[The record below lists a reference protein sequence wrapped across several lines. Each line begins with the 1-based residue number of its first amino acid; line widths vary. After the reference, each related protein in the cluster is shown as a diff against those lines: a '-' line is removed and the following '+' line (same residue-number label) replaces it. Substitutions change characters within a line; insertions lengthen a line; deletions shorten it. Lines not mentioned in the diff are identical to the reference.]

1 MSQPRIIFVMVSLL
15 SVGRFGVCAADP
27 PAPQFFDAKG
37 VKIHYV
43 VEGRGEPVVLIHGL
57 YASAETNWRLPG
69 VIAELAKD
77 HQVIALDMPGHGRS
91 DKPDKEEAYG
101 VQIVEDVVLLLDH
114 LKIPKAHIVGYSLG
128 GMVTMKLLAKHPDR
142 VISGTVCGMGW
153 FQEGSM
159 PAKIFEKFKGGGLMP
174 PQEFFDA
181 ISGLG
186 LTEAEVKK
194 IKVPVKVIVGD
205 KDFVKQLYVEPLQK
219 VRKDWPVVEIKDGD
233 H

>member
-1 MSQPRIIFVMVSLL
+1 MSQPRMIFVMVSLL

-114 LKIPKAHIVGYSLG
+114 LKISKAHIVGYSLG
-128 GMVTMKLLAKHPDR
+128 GTVTMKLLARHPER
-142 VISGTVCGMGW
+142 VISATVGGMGW
-153 FQEGSM
+153 LRDGSSLQRVWDQLHGRDS
-159 PAKIFEKFKGGGLMP
+159 AAV
-174 PQEFFDA
+174 PQVFLKAVGQLALSEEE
-181 ISGLG
+181 L
-186 LTEAEVKK
+186 KK
-194 IKVPVKVIVGD
+194 ITAPVKVIIG
-205 KDFVKQLYVEPLQK
+205 
-219 VRKDWPVVEIKDGD
+219 
-233 H
+233 